1 MTPRIKWN
9 MAEYRRIRRSK
20 ELEQVLLGLA
30 KKGAA
35 AANESADGYEAV
47 SDIGANRARAAV
59 VAASVYARRDNA
71 EDHTLLR
78 CIDAM
83 RE

>member
-1 MTPRIKWN
+1 MAPRIKWN
-9 MAEYRRIRRSK
+9 MTEYRRIRRAP
-20 ELEQVLLGLA
+20 EMEQFLLGLA
-30 KKGAA
+30 EKGAA
-35 AANESADGYEAV
+35 AANRSADGYIAISSV
-47 SDIGANRARAAV
+47 GANRARAAV
-59 VAASVYARRDNA
+59 VADSVYARRDNA